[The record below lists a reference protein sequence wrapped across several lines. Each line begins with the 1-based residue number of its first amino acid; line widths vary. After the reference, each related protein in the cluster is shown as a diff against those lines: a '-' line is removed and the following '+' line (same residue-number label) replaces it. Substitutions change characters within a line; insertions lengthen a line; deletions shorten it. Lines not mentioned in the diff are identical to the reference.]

1 MTERERELFLLC
13 ERLIQGIEETHER
26 MEFWR
31 ERYKSAAKSY
41 VSIGGKYE
49 ALCEV
54 NANLRVELQAA
65 DYVVGEA
72 MDAALEGER
81 A

>member
-1 MTERERELFLLC
+1 MTEREREFFLLC
-13 ERLIQGIEETHER
+13 KRLILGIEEMHER

-49 ALCEV
+49 ALCEA
-54 NANLRVELQAA
+54 NANLQLERDATDALL
-65 DYVVGEA
+65 GEA
-72 MDAALEGER
+72 MDHLAGGSQQ
-81 A
+81 